1 MRHLVGLVLVVGLGV
16 TACSDDVEVGREE
29 AIELLVLDGVERDKA
44 VCIVDRIRADV
55 DLARVTGVDPAIS
68 DDELAQLAA
77 VTAGCRI
84 VGEEQPTVI
93 DDDSSFGPGLLEG
106 GSVDELVEERVA
118 DLTTGGL
125 APAVARC
132 TGAAILASSDP
143 AENLDDETFVAE
155 AIRICSRSSDA
166 SD

>member
-1 MRHLVGLVLVVGLGV
+1 MRRLAGLILVVGLGV

-55 DLARVTGVDPAIS
+55 DLARVTGVDPSITE
-68 DDELAQLAA
+68 DELAQLAA

-84 VGEEQPTVI
+84 VGDEQPTVV
-93 DDDSSFGPGLLEG
+93 DDDSSFGPGILEG
-106 GSVDELVEERVA
+106 GSVDEMVEARVD
-118 DLTTGGL
+118 DLMTGGL

-132 TGAAILASSDP
+132 AGAAILASSDP

-155 AIRICSRSSDA
+155 AIRICSRSAEPTD
-166 SD
+166 